1 MLDGLKRLFSS
12 GSAAQQ
18 GGLEAITSWAETRTF
33 TFRPMPQNDGFIID
47 GRVGAV
53 PWRLEWGPS
62 QRPYIEGGELRL
74 RAELGLG
81 KELQVVVLN
90 KTLQEAMEKAIFEQ
104 YVEDVQTR
112 IDNETPPEMRWLV
125 MFPKLSEKELGRLK
139 DRFAAVG
146 NSKGWLSKWV
156 GGPLGDALMSQALP
170 ADTPLVLMV
179 ARGRLMLRAQVNE
192 PTADGLEAWV
202 KLFETALSEAR
213 DVAEQVNAPL
223 APSTQPSLFTSSELP
238 LEETPH

>member
-18 GGLEAITSWAETRTF
+18 GGLEAITNWADTRTF

-62 QRPYIEGGELRL
+62 QRSYIEGGELRL

-139 DRFAAVG
+139 DRFSGIASVKSWLVRWLDGNLGNGLAVLRVDP
-146 NSKGWLSKWV
+146 S
-156 GGPLGDALMSQALP
+156 
-170 ADTPLVLMV
+170 TPFIAVIS
-179 ARGRLMLRAQVNE
+179 RGRLTLRTAMAE
-192 PTADGLEAWV
+192 PYLPDIEVAV
-202 KLFETALSEAR
+202 RLFETAVREAQR
-213 DVAEQVNAPL
+213 VQAEGVSLNEPL
-223 APSTQPSLFTSSELP
+223 QP
-238 LEETPH
+238 EE